1 MKLALLRPLS
11 SKQFI
16 WFLCACGRIPD
27 RCLSN
32 TTVLGH
38 LAVTVTLL
46 PCDLSP
52 AVGSPSSHQLSLC
65 RGYPGSSG
73 IPRAERQK
81 QLRHYVFSFLEITCV
96 LLGKV
101 CLLVLGGLVCSSELS
116 GLVCSSELV
125 GILCVAQRGSMCI
138 PVLCGVACSLD
149 RHVYMY
155 VRNVHCRGDGVSG
168 LILSFNFSS
177 PALRG
182 L

>member
-1 MKLALLRPLS
+1 MQR
-11 SKQFI
+11 
-16 WFLCACGRIPD
+16 
-27 RCLSN
+27 
-32 TTVLGH
+32 V
-38 LAVTVTLL
+38 
-46 PCDLSP
+46 
-52 AVGSPSSHQLSLC
+52 
-65 RGYPGSSG
+65 
-73 IPRAERQK
+73 PR
-81 QLRHYVFSFLEITCV
+81 QLRHSQGREAEAVEALCILFLRNHCV

-138 PVLCGVACSLD
+138 PVLCGVACSPD

>member
-1 MKLALLRPLS
+1 MQR
-11 SKQFI
+11 
-16 WFLCACGRIPD
+16 
-27 RCLSN
+27 
-32 TTVLGH
+32 V
-38 LAVTVTLL
+38 
-46 PCDLSP
+46 
-52 AVGSPSSHQLSLC
+52 
-65 RGYPGSSG
+65 
-73 IPRAERQK
+73 PR
-81 QLRHYVFSFLEITCV
+81 QLRHSQGREAEAVEALCILFLRNHCV

-101 CLLVLGGLVCSSELS
+101 CLLVLG